1 MNRETKELLFNPPD
15 VKKLLPYYFRKTI
28 PMKDITDTEDV
39 EFSRFSLELMK
50 TYRNTSLNT
59 ADDATLGMYEFLYG
73 INAPAP
79 TDLSKIKPIKDD
91 GVIPKRE
98 YRVYADSITG
108 SGMSKD
114 STGKAYV
121 GQLIEDDIFSLY
133 GKGENLLDG
142 GAVERVGTEEYFE
155 IPIDLTPILEVGKE
169 YTITFEIKGSID
181 GHILIYSSN
190 SAQKYKINEYV
201 LENTTEYQ
209 RFGFTFTPQNGNS
222 QHTETKI
229 ALYNIYTTGNKPS
242 IRNIQIEKGNVI
254 RQFKPSYN
262 DILQSIAA
270 VPYGDRNINDGY
282 DLPNRNLI
290 NTYNHQDTKKFNMH
304 ANNTEFG
311 ITTQDVGTHKRMRR
325 EFVEPCEYRHSLY
338 TNVFFNTEAG
348 LDYVVSL
355 SVKPERY
362 VGLYMDSPLQ
372 KHYYCPANEWTRM
385 EVGLPQS
392 WGRLTHP
399 MRFSGLYS
407 ISGIGPEITPEYN
420 PWIEYTGAKAEIG
433 IVSTPYTQPPEELIN
448 YLTDASNY
456 VWSAIEQPNEYRLIR
471 DVKQEDLDVVAL
483 NTKVANNM
491 FSNGGFYNL
500 VGISKEDIEFVNS
513 SGIISGG
520 FVFVDDNTVVYF
532 TDVDLFIERRARL
545 ANRVST
551 RPPFTRKFLVNK
563 LNELLGEENYSL
575 TIDYQ
580 NSVIQ
585 VESTNLSQSWAEEV
599 YITINNI
606 KPASM
611 IYLNIPVDLNEVIVE
626 EGVSLSQFIYNYR
639 LGTQWVLGRK
649 AFVSFEDLGEVK
661 SMAINSFTPFAHNR
675 TANFLVTQVAK
686 VRLNGDNTKMITAFV
701 SKQTENNIGE
711 VVYEVPQGFVTA
723 VSKVDLMDSANNILS
738 TSNFYVPIP
747 DTTQIKHRFRVRNVS

>member
-28 PMKDITDTEDV
+28 PMKDITDTEDI

-142 GAVERVGTEEYFE
+142 GAVERVGTEEYYE

-181 GHILIYSSN
+181 GHILIDSSN

-229 ALYNIYTTGNKPS
+229 ALYSIYATGNKPS

-270 VPYGDRNINDGY
+270 VPYGDRNI
-282 DLPNRNLI
+282 
-290 NTYNHQDTKKFNMH
+290 
-304 ANNTEFG
+304 
-311 ITTQDVGTHKRMRR
+311 
-325 EFVEPCEYRHSLY
+325 
-338 TNVFFNTEAG
+338 
-348 LDYVVSL
+348 
-355 SVKPERY
+355 
-362 VGLYMDSPLQ
+362 
-372 KHYYCPANEWTRM
+372 
-385 EVGLPQS
+385 
-392 WGRLTHP
+392 
-399 MRFSGLYS
+399 
-407 ISGIGPEITPEYN
+407 
-420 PWIEYTGAKAEIG
+420 AEIG

-471 DVKQEDLDVVAL
+471 DVKQEDLDVVAF
-483 NTKVANNM
+483 NTKAANNM

-513 SGIISGG
+513 SGFISGG

-563 LNELLGEENYSL
+563 LNELLGEGNYSL

-585 VESTNLSQSWAEEV
+585 VESTNPSQSWAEEV

-649 AFVSFEDLGEVK
+649 AFVSFEELGEVK

-747 DTTQIKHRFRVRNVS
+747 DTTQIKHRFRVRSVS

>member
-133 GKGENLLDG
+133 GEGENLLDG
-142 GAVERVGTEEYFE
+142 GAVERVGTEEYYE

-169 YTITFEIKGSID
+169 YTITFDIKGSIN

-190 SAQKYKINEYV
+190 SAQRYKINEYI
-201 LENTTEYQ
+201 LKNTTEYQ

-229 ALYNIYTTGNKPS
+229 ALYGVYTTGNKPS
-242 IRNIQIEKGNVI
+242 IRNIQIEKGYVI
-254 RQFKPSYN
+254 RPFKPSYN

-270 VPYGDRNINDGY
+270 VPYGNRNINDGY
-282 DLPNRNLI
+282 DLPN
-290 NTYNHQDTKKFNMH
+290 
-304 ANNTEFG
+304 
-311 ITTQDVGTHKRMRR
+311 
-325 EFVEPCEYRHSLY
+325 
-338 TNVFFNTEAG
+338 
-348 LDYVVSL
+348 
-355 SVKPERY
+355 
-362 VGLYMDSPLQ
+362 
-372 KHYYCPANEWTRM
+372 
-385 EVGLPQS
+385 
-392 WGRLTHP
+392 
-399 MRFSGLYS
+399 
-407 ISGIGPEITPEYN
+407 
-420 PWIEYTGAKAEIG
+420 
-433 IVSTPYTQPPEELIN
+433 TQPPEELIQ
-448 YLTDASNY
+448 YLTNASNY
-456 VWSAIEQPNEYRLIR
+456 VWSLVEQPNEYRLIR

-491 FSNGGFYNL
+491 FSDGGFYNL

-513 SGIISGG
+513 SGLISGG
-520 FVFVDDNTVVYF
+520 FIFVDDNTVVYF
-532 TDVDLFIERRARL
+532 TDVDNFTERRARL
-545 ANRVST
+545 ANREST

-585 VESTNLSQSWAEEV
+585 VESTNPSQSWAEEV

-611 IYLNIPVDLNEVIVE
+611 IYLNIPVDMNEVIVE

-649 AFVSFEDLGEVK
+649 AFVSFEELGEVK

-686 VRLNGDNTKMITAFV
+686 VRLNGDNAKMITTFV